1 MIIARVIPIAKGI
14 SQETLS
20 YFSSKN
26 IQPGALVTVQVRKKT
41 EPAIVFSTEN
51 IQNIK
56 ASLKK
61 TEFKLKPIK
70 SIKSPYFLRQEFVEA
85 CAKTAKHFVSPV
97 GAVIKDFVPQT
108 ILEKAHELATPRG
121 KEPTKNY
128 FHTVFMQAPD
138 IDRLQYYKSVVREEF
153 AKNNSIFFCL
163 PTVTEIEEM
172 SPELKKGIEKY
183 AIILHNKLS
192 KKKIIE
198 SWKQALEEEHPILI
212 IATKSFLSLPRKD
225 ISVLIIDCESSPHY
239 KITKRPYVDARK
251 FAEILCE
258 RIKIRLIAG
267 DYFGRSETFHKAE
280 SSSSALPSRLLSKAE
295 QIIVD
300 MNNPREQVL
309 VKPFSVLSEELK
321 NILESAIEKNEKII
335 LLAGRRGHSPITIC
349 NDCRRTILCDKCD
362 TPLTLHKMKP
372 SEISYI
378 CHKCLS
384 ERRAPEQ
391 CPYCQSWR
399 IETLGIGVQKIA
411 EEIEKIFPKFRLFIM
426 DSDTI
431 KNAKQGKEM
440 ADLFL
445 SSAGSILI
453 GTEILFSFVRQ
464 TENPPVDRTAII
476 SIDNLFALPDFK
488 INEKIFNLLLKTRAL
503 AQKTFLIQTRLR
515 EKHIFEFATRGNVS
529 GFYKSE
535 IENRKQFQYPPF
547 KILIKITREGK
558 NNHQV
563 KKEIQELEK
572 ILSEWHP
579 FCYQAFTPKIKNLYS
594 WHILLKI
601 NPESWPDNEQKLHSI
616 LSALPLNWKIN
627 IDPESLL

>member
-1 MIIARVIPIAKGI
+1 MIIASVIPIAKGI

-26 IQPGALVTVQVRKKT
+26 IQPGALVTVQVRKKI
-41 EPAIVFSTEN
+41 EPAIVFATEN
-51 IQNIK
+51 IKDVK

-61 TEFKLKPIK
+61 TEFKLKPVK
-70 SIKSPYFLRQEFVEA
+70 SIKSPYFLRPEFVEA

-97 GAVIKDFVPQT
+97 GAVIKDFIPQT
-108 ILEKAHELATPRG
+108 ILEKAHEISTPRG

-128 FHTVFMQAPD
+128 FHTIFMQAPNH
-138 IDRLQYYKSVVREEF
+138 DRLQYYKSIIREEF
-153 AKNNSIFFCL
+153 AKNNSVFFCM
-163 PTVTEIEEM
+163 PTVAEIEEM

-198 SWKQALEEEHPILI
+198 SWKQALKENHPILI

-258 RIKIRLIAG
+258 QMKIRLIAG
-267 DYFGRSETFHKAE
+267 DYSSRSETFHKAE
-280 SSSSALPSRLLSKAE
+280 SSSSAWPSRLLSEAE

-300 MNNPREQVL
+300 MNKSLKQDSI
-309 VKPFSVLSEELK
+309 KSFSVLSEELK
-321 NILESAIEKNEKII
+321 NILGAAMEKNEKII

-362 TPLTLHKMKP
+362 TPLTLHKIK
-372 SEISYI
+372 SGEISYI

-384 ERRAPEQ
+384 EKRAPEQ

-399 IETLGIGVQKIA
+399 LETIGIDVQKIA
-411 EEIEKIFPKFRLFIM
+411 EEIEKTFPKFRLFIM

-431 KNAKQGKEM
+431 ENAKQGKEM

-445 SSAGSILI
+445 ASAGSILI
-453 GTEILFSFVRQ
+453 GTEIIFSFIRQ
-464 TENPPVDRTAII
+464 AENPPVDRAVVI
-476 SIDNLFALPDFK
+476 SIDNLFALPDFRV
-488 INEKIFNLLLKTRAL
+488 NEKIFNLLLKTRAL
-503 AQKTFLIQTRLR
+503 AQKTFIIQTRLR
-515 EKHIFEFATRGNVS
+515 EKNIFEFAARGNVS

-547 KILIKITREGK
+547 KILIKITKEGK
-558 NNHQV
+558 NNQQV
-563 KKEIQELEK
+563 KKEIQDLEK
-572 ILSEWHP
+572 ILAEWQP
-579 FCYQAFTPKIKNLYS
+579 FCYQAFTPKMKNLYS

-601 NPESWPDNEQKLHSI
+601 DPELWPEKEQKLHKT
-616 LSALPLNWKIN
+616 LSSLSLSWKIN